1 MPSTPFQHDCS
12 QVERHGQPNDG
23 NNRVKIVSGLYVAWT
38 LHGEMPVRLRT
49 CENTWKSTFLNKL
62 NDFAGV
68 VEQGDTERT

>member
-1 MPSTPFQHDCS
+1 
-12 QVERHGQPNDG
+12 
-23 NNRVKIVSGLYVAWT
+23 
-38 LHGEMPVRLRT
+38 MPVRLRT